1 MKQISKIILSVVLI
15 VLFYV
20 VLAITSDI
28 TKINEN
34 FSHIQIYQIVL
45 ILGTYVIGMFVS
57 SLRQKFVLNK
67 SGLKISVKD
76 SFLVYVAGLSMVI
89 TPLGSGQLIKSYYM
103 KKKFGYQLSKTFPLL
118 IIERFCDLLVSSIFV
133 VVSLLFYFSE
143 SALIVSIISFII
155 LGVFICTIKNK
166 KIFNFWKNKLQKIS
180 FLSQLFEQ
188 IDDVNSNIKNLLKFR
203 IIITS
208 IIITSVALSLESL
221 AVYFA
226 FSAFNIELSFLET
239 VQIFYT
245 SIIGGMLSFIPG
257 GVGLTEAGFIGL
269 AMQRNITA
277 DIATSLILF
286 IRITTIWFSTI
297 IGFIFSILILK
308 INILKQEIE

>member
-1 MKQISKIILSVVLI
+1 MLIIL
-15 VLFYV
+15 FYA

-34 FSHIQIYQIVL
+34 FSHIQIYQIVS
-45 ILGTYVIGMFVS
+45 ILGTFTVAIFVS

-67 SGLKISVKD
+67 SGLKISIKD
-76 SFLVYVAGLSMVI
+76 SFLVYVAGLAMII

-103 KKKFGYQLSKTFPLL
+103 KKKFGYQLSKTFPVL
-118 IIERFCDLLVSSIFV
+118 IIERFCDLLVASVFV
-133 VVSLLFYFSE
+133 VISLIVYFSE
-143 SALIVSIISFII
+143 ISLIVSIISFII
-155 LGVFICTIKNK
+155 LGVFICTLTNK

-180 FLSQLFEQ
+180 FLSQLLEQ
-188 IDDVNSNIKNLLKFR
+188 IDEVNLNLRNLLKFR
-203 IIITS
+203 IIIPS
-208 IIITSVALSLESL
+208 IMITSVALTLESL

-226 FSAFNIELSFLET
+226 FITFNIELSFLET

-245 SIIGGMLSFIPG
+245 SIIGGVLSFIPG

-269 AMQRNITA
+269 SAQRNISV
-277 DIATSLILF
+277 DLSTSLIIF

-297 IGFIFSILILK
+297 LGVIFSILILK
-308 INILKQEIE
+308 INIIKQEQE